1 MCHPRMHEDLAGSD
15 SRTTMAAAAGGE
27 TFSIN
32 NVPNS
37 PNRRLSVHNNRF
49 SSVYWQKRLMKQ
61 IGPKSYYVNGAKKMV
76 RPLSRFR
83 RSIFFPN

>member
-1 MCHPRMHEDLAGSD
+1 MCHPRMYEGMAGSD
-15 SRTTMAAAAGGE
+15 TRSPMAGAGDGA
-27 TFSIN
+27 FSIN

-37 PNRRLSVHNNRF
+37 PNRRLSVHGSRF

-83 RSIFFPN
+83 RIEFPD

>member
-1 MCHPRMHEDLAGSD
+1 MCHPRMHEDMAGSD
-15 SRTTMAAAAGGE
+15 SRSTMAAAGE
-27 TFSIN
+27 NFSIN

-37 PNRRLSVHNNRF
+37 PNRRLSVHHNRF

-83 RSIFFPN
+83 RIEFPN